1 MLDDGEK
8 RGPIAAEAQTAD
20 SSSRRHLR
28 VNAEGISA
36 SLVSDDEAPT
46 PDLSLLNISVTGAA
60 VLSPEP
66 LGESNESVWIDIV
79 PSAERGPLRTVCQI
93 RYLIGEQHPS
103 SDGPRWLHGMRFVRP
118 SPEFLS
124 LVDSYVRDQ
133 NQLELAAAS
142 R

>member
-1 MLDDGEK
+1 MSHDGE
-8 RGPIAAEAQTAD
+8 RHCPGAAETDTAE
-20 SSSRRHLR
+20 SSGRRHLR

-36 SLVSDDEAPT
+36 SLVSDDETPT
-46 PDLSLLNISVTGAA
+46 PDLSVLNISVSGAA

-79 PSAERGPLRTVCQI
+79 PNTEQRALRTSCQI
-93 RYLIGEQHPS
+93 RYLIGEQHPLG
-103 SDGPRWLHGMRFVRP
+103 DGPRWLHGVRFVRP

-133 NQLELAAAS
+133 NSLS
-142 R
+142 PVDC

>member
-1 MLDDGEK
+1 MSHDGEK
-8 RGPIAAEAQTAD
+8 YGPVAAKAETTEF
-20 SSSRRHLR
+20 SGRSHLR

-46 PDLSLLNISVTGAA
+46 PDISVLNISVTGAA

-66 LGESNESVWIDIV
+66 LGQSDEAVWIDIV
-79 PSAERGPLRTVCQI
+79 PNAERRALRTACQI

-103 SDGPRWLHGMRFVRP
+103 GDRPRWLHGMRFLRP

-124 LVDSYVRDQ
+124 LVDSYVRHQ
-133 NQLELAAAS
+133 TSLS
-142 R
+142 

>member
-1 MLDDGEK
+1 MSHDGEK
-8 RGPIAAEAQTAD
+8 HGSIAAEAEKAE
-20 SSSRRHLR
+20 SNGRKHLR

-36 SLVSDDEAPT
+36 SLVSDDAPK
-46 PDLSLLNISVTGAA
+46 PDLSMLNISVTGAA

-66 LGESNESVWIDIV
+66 LGESDESVWIDIV
-79 PSAERGPLRTVCQI
+79 PNTERRALRTACQI

-124 LVDSYVRDQ
+124 LVDSYVRGQTSPSPRDC
-133 NQLELAAAS
+133 
-142 R
+142 